1 MSIATNRI
9 ILTPELIKKVA
20 EEWSDGFWSWSEEA
34 PKSPAAQAKLARAI
48 ASYEKHK
55 EGLKRFLK

>member
-20 EEWSDGFWSWSEEA
+20 EEA